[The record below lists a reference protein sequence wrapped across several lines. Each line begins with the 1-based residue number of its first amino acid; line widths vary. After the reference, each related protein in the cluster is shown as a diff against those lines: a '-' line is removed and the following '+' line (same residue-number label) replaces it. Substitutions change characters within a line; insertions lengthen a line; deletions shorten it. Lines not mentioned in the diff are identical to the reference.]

1 MKSLVTGAT
10 GFIGPRLLRLLRDP
24 IILSR
29 DPERAKKKA
38 GTLGRTGD
46 SMGFHGWSSACGSL

>member
-29 DPERAKKKA
+29 NPERAKKA
-38 GTLGRTGD
+38 GTLGRKGD